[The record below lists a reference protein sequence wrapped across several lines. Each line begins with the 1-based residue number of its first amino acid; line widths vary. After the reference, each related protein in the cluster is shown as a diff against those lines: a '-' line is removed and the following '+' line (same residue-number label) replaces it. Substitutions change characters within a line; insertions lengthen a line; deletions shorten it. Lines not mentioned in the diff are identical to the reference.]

1 MTSTRAGEGI
11 DLTRIAATDEGSLD
25 ELTKFAASHAC
36 PSPFQS
42 GAMFK
47 VYSKTKGCRPI
58 GFIARDHE
66 GEIFGSIVATTFID
80 AGILVGKIVNHVSCR
95 GGPLF
100 VPAKEGAM
108 AGRLLLARLIDAAK
122 EKSLYTRIYPMF
134 DQADQLSLLTAT
146 GFSREDWLNYLVD
159 LSLAEGTLWE
169 KMSKHRRKG
178 IRRAENLGLQMVDAR
193 TTADIDTLYSLLL
206 MAHEQV
212 KIPLQDRSLFDAM
225 QRVLAPAGMAKLVM
239 AYRGEKPIA
248 ARVVLTFSG
257 IIYDWYAGS
266 APEAD
271 ETYANE
277 FLVWRLMTWGCKS
290 GWRLFD
296 FGGAGVPE
304 EEYGPREFKRRFG
317 GQLVNFGRYT
327 VVHKPKMLKLIQ
339 NLYKVRRRF

>member
-58 GFIARDHE
+58 GFMARDRE
-66 GEIFGSIVATTFID
+66 GEILGSIVATTFID

-206 MAHEQV
+206 IAHEQV
-212 KIPLQDRSLFDAM
+212 KIPLQDKSLFDAM
-225 QRVLAPAGMAKLVM
+225 QRVLVPAGMAKLVM
-239 AYRGEKPIA
+239 AYRGEKPMPT
-248 ARVVLTFSG
+248 R
-257 IIYDWYAGS
+257 
-266 APEAD
+266 
-271 ETYANE
+271 
-277 FLVWRLMTWGCKS
+277 
-290 GWRLFD
+290 
-296 FGGAGVPE
+296 
-304 EEYGPREFKRRFG
+304 
-317 GQLVNFGRYT
+317 
-327 VVHKPKMLKLIQ
+327 
-339 NLYKVRRRF
+339 